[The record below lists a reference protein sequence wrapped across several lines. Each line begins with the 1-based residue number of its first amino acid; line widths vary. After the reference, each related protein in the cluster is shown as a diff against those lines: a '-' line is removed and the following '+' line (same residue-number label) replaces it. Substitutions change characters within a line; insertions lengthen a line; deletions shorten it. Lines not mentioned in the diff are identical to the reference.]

1 MGAVRQRRGGAKENE
16 GLWGREYIL
25 GDGAVVVLVRVLV
38 RVCGAASLC
47 GRPSGFGPLV
57 TLDLRGL

>member
-25 GDGAVVVLVRVLV
+25 GGGAVVVLVRVLG
-38 RVCGAASLC
+38 RVWF
-47 GRPSGFGPLV
+47 P
-57 TLDLRGL
+57 DE